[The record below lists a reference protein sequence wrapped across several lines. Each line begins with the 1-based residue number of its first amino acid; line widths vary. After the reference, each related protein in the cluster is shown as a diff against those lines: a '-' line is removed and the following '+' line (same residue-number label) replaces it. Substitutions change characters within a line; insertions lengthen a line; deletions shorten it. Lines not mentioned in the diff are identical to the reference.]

1 MDAERLALE
10 AERLLK
16 DAMSQT
22 ALKAMRDETLEELAT
37 IEATDTPAIMR
48 AQQTVTVIDGFN
60 EFFRACILARE
71 KSGLA
76 LGE

>member
-16 DAMSQT
+16 DAMFQT

-48 AQQTVTVIDGFN
+48 RN
-60 EFFRACILARE
+60 RPSR
-71 KSGLA
+71 
-76 LGE
+76 